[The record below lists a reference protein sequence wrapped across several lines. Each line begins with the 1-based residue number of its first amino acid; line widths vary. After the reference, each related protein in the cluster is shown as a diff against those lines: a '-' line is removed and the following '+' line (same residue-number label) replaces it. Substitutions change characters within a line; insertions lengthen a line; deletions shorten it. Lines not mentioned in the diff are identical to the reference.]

1 MRFLVLLLAISSVQ
15 AASLR
20 GTIRNGATRAPIE
33 RVLIRLVSADK
44 KSFETRTGSD
54 GRFVF
59 DALPG
64 ARYTV
69 QAVADGF
76 LPLDAQPLELTASE
90 DRRDYEL
97 RLNPE
102 LRING
107 RVTKA
112 PDEPASAVTVE
123 ARQSGVALV
132 TDWSDANGLF
142 RLTGLAPGQ
151 YEIVAVR
158 GITWEPVRGESF
170 TLTRLAQPVTLAVGE
185 PIPHVELRL
194 RKLAVS
200 RVRLKLT
207 GAVASLVPVG
217 APPPLNVY
225 DLADRP
231 IPTNGCLVIE
241 DVFAG
246 TYNLVVDGGAPTTIT
261 VPVRSGC

>member
-1 MRFLVLLLAISSVQ
+1 MNSVQ

-33 RVLIRLVSADK
+33 RALVRLVSADK
-44 KSFETRTGSD
+44 KTFEARTGSD
-54 GRFVF
+54 GRFIF

-64 ARYTV
+64 ARYTL
-69 QAVADGF
+69 QAVATGF

-90 DRRDYEL
+90 VRRDYDL
-97 RLNPE
+97 RLNAE
-102 LRING
+102 LRIHG

-123 ARQSGVALV
+123 ARQNGVTIA
-132 TDWSDANGLF
+132 TDWSDANGVF

-170 TLTRLAQPVTLAVGE
+170 TLTRLARSVTLAVDE
-185 PIPHVELRL
+185 PIPQVEIRL
-194 RKLAVS
+194 RRLAVS
-200 RVRLKLT
+200 RVRLRLS

-225 DLADRP
+225 DLAERS
-231 IPTNGCLVIE
+231 IPADGCLVLD

-246 TYNLVVDGGAPTTIT
+246 TYNLVVDGGPPKPLT
-261 VPVRSGC
+261 VPVRPGC